1 MAFKPEPWAHAFVT
15 ISGSVSVAE
24 EALEY
29 LRVFCH
35 AALTLPGDLSGR
47 NDADRLGR
55 SIEAALACGGSLA
68 QSQGNTE
75 QAEQPAVQLAERF
88 VQLMLRKHCFH
99 QYKRIIREIEKTIY
113 KQKGIEEVFIETAV
127 EPDDSFLEAVRM
139 QAKVLTGAKE
149 VKLSRRL
156 IPELVGGLRIRWG
169 SVLYDGSIKRRLQK
183 MAGDLGALGLSME
196 A

>member
-55 SIEAALACGGSLA
+55 SIETALA

-75 QAEQPAVQLAERF
+75 QAEQPAVLAERF